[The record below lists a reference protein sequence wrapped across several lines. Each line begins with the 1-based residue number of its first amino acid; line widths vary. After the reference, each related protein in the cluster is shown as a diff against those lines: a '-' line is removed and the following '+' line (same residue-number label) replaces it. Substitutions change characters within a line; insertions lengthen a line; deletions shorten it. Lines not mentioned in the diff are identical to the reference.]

1 MRYEIV
7 VTKDVNNGYS
17 ARPVLFPDVVVTGA
31 DEQET
36 LERVRTAIVDL
47 QSTSRIVAIDVP
59 VDAETAS
66 ADPWLEFAGMWADE
80 PNWERFQEEIA
91 AYRHSIDDESQPAY
105 LPLVPVIIH
114 NSRKG
119 SESYQISDAD

>member
-17 ARPVLFPDVVVTGA
+17 ARPVLFPEVVVTGA

-36 LERVRTAIVDL
+36 LERVRAAIVDL

-59 VDAETAS
+59 LDPETTP

-80 PNWERFQEEIA
+80 ANWESFQEEVA
-91 AYRHSIDDESQPAY
+91 VYRHSMDPETQPKN
-105 LPLVPVIIH
+105 P
-114 NSRKG
+114 
-119 SESYQISDAD
+119 

>member
-17 ARPVLFPDVVVTGA
+17 ARPVLFPEVVVTGA

-36 LERVRTAIVDL
+36 LERVRAAIVDL
-47 QSTSRIVAIDVP
+47 QSTSRVVAIDVP
-59 VDAETAS
+59 LDPETTP

-80 PNWERFQEEIA
+80 ANWESFQEEVA
-91 AYRHSIDDESQPAY
+91 AYRHSMDAETQPEE
-105 LPLVPVIIH
+105 PL
-114 NSRKG
+114 
-119 SESYQISDAD
+119 ADNG